1 MSSLHVVVEADGGS
15 RGNPGVAGY
24 GAVVLDAGTGAVLA
38 ERAAGLGVTTNNVAE
53 YSGLIAGLEAAQELG
68 AERVDVRMDS
78 KLVIEQCSGR
88 WQVKQPHLKPLV
100 SRATEL
106 LRSFGQTSLTW
117 IPRADNKSADAL
129 ANAAMDGETIHR
141 NHASASVPAEDGAA
155 TTAAAGAATTD
166 AAGAGTTAAAG
177 AGTTAA
183 AGAATTDAAG
193 AGTTDAAATATT
205 AAAGPATTAAGRGT
219 DPIASAPAEAVATG
233 AAQDRPAVATGQA
246 SIKTPGWS
254 RGPQRRATTTVL
266 VRHASSVLSPEKRF
280 SGRGDVELS
289 EVGVAQAERVAAR
302 LGAREGLDLVV
313 SSPLRRTR
321 HTAELIAK
329 AAGLD
334 VVFDDDLVETDFGA
348 WEGMTF
354 AEIQA
359 ADPEGLGAWLGSDE
373 IAPPGGESFAQVA
386 ERVIRARNRL
396 IAEHEGKTL
405 VVVSHVTPL
414 KTLLRLALE
423 APPVMLYRLQL
434 DVTGVSE
441 VDWYADGPANVRLV
455 NDTHHLAG

>member
-1 MSSLHVVVEADGGS
+1 MRSTHVVVEADGGS

-24 GAVVLDAGTGAVLA
+24 GAVVRDAGTGALLA

-53 YSGLIAGLEAAQELG
+53 YSGLIAGLEAARELG

-88 WQVKQPHLKPLV
+88 WQVKQAHLKPLV
-100 SRATEL
+100 ARATEL
-106 LRSFGQTSLTW
+106 LRSFGQTTLTW
-117 IPRADNKSADAL
+117 IPRAENGSADAL
-129 ANAAMDGETIHR
+129 ANAAMDGEEIRR
-141 NHASASVPAEDGAA
+141 NHTEG
-155 TTAAAGAATTD
+155 
-166 AAGAGTTAAAG
+166 
-177 AGTTAA
+177 
-183 AGAATTDAAG
+183 
-193 AGTTDAAATATT
+193 
-205 AAAGPATTAAGRGT
+205 GT
-219 DPIASAPAEAVATG
+219 DPVATAPAEASPIAAAPDIRAAATG
-233 AAQDRPAVATGQA
+233 AASVR
-246 SIKTPGWS
+246 TPGWS
-254 RGPQRRATTTVL
+254 RGPQRTATTTVL

-289 EVGVAQAERVAAR
+289 EDGVAQAERVAAR
-302 LGAREGLDLVV
+302 LGARDGLDLVV
-313 SSPLRRTR
+313 SSPLRRAR

-334 VVFDDDLVETDFGA
+334 VVVDEDLVETDFGA

-354 AEIQA
+354 AEIHA
-359 ADPEGLGAWLGSDE
+359 ADPEALSAWLSSDGV
-373 IAPPGGESFAQVA
+373 APPGGESFAAVA
-386 ERVIRARNRL
+386 ERVTRARDRL
-396 IAEHEGKTL
+396 LAEHEGKTL

-423 APPVMLYRLQL
+423 APPIMLYRLQL

-441 VDWYADGPANVRLV
+441 VDWYSDGPASVRLV